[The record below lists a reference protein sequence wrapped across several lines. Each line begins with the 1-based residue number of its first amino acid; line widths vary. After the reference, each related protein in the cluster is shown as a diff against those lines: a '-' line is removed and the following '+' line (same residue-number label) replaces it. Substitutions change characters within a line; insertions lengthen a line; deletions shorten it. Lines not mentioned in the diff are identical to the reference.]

1 MKKEK
6 ILKPRYM
13 KILTKQIQ
21 DAVVD
26 MMSKVKRVDKGRSH
40 HYVRVSDEKFLAGV
54 TEVSSAAGY
63 KEAKVWMPAWG
74 SKSAV
79 AELGYY
85 DKYEG
90 ETHKEELAR
99 AEKILT
105 EVKGM
110 TLEQYLERL
119 QEAKGGF
126 ARTSGKAKDIGTAGH
141 EFLETWCKARIR
153 KEKEPEIPKF
163 GEYIEKGIKEFIA
176 WADKEVDEFVLA
188 EARVAMPVTPYEF
201 AGTLDIL
208 AIMRNGKA
216 GVLDFKFAD
225 NQSITWPLQLVAY
238 LKTFLP
244 YGIDVSERYV
254 LRFPKSEYL
263 KEWDKKS
270 RMYKRI
276 PNKFEVIRYDPKYI
290 NFDFE
295 TFIAYRAADKWV
307 NSNIKN

>member
-1 MKKEK
+1 MKKE
-6 ILKPRYM
+6 IKPTNN
-13 KILTKQIQ
+13 LVKQIQ
-21 DAVVD
+21 DAVVN
-26 MMSKVKRVDKGRSH
+26 MMKLVKRVDKGRSH

-90 ETHKEELAR
+90 ETHKEELER

-126 ARTSGKAKDIGTAGH
+126 ARTSDKAKDVGTAGH
-141 EFLETWCKARIR
+141 EFLESWCKARIR

-176 WADKEVDEFVLA
+176 WANAEVDEFVLA
-188 EARVAMPVTPYEF
+188 EARVANPESSYEY
-201 AGTLDIL
+201 AGTLDVL
-208 AIMRNGKA
+208 AIMKNGNA

-238 LKTFLP
+238 
-244 YGIDVSERYV
+244 
-254 LRFPKSEYL
+254 
-263 KEWDKKS
+263 
-270 RMYKRI
+270 
-276 PNKFEVIRYDPKYI
+276 
-290 NFDFE
+290 
-295 TFIAYRAADKWV
+295 A
-307 NSNIKN
+307 